1 MMTVA
6 ETVLTMKDRQLVC
19 EDISSHGG
27 SITPVTSVTNFSY
40 QRGKIDAD
48 C

>member
-6 ETVLTMKDRQLVC
+6 ETVLAMKDRQLVC
-19 EDISSHGG
+19 EDMSSHGG
-27 SITPVTSVTNFSY
+27 SITLVTSVTNFSY